1 MNTRQIDRILIFFLW
16 LSLCIMA
23 ATGFLLAFRLPP
35 GSRGGG
41 GLTAWGWSRHEWG
54 DLHMWNSY
62 VFLALSLLHL
72 AIHWRWFWYVASGRL
87 KVFFLAGMIGGLIAV
102 AAVLIIP
109 VKRDPGNEHG
119 RGQGQG
125 GRSGYFNNSEL
136 ESAQ

>member
-1 MNTRQIDRILIFFLW
+1 
-16 LSLCIMA
+16 MA

-54 DLHMWNSY
+54 DLHTWNSY

-72 AIHWRWFWYVASGRL
+72 AIHWRWFLYIASGRYRT
-87 KVFFLAGMIGGLIAV
+87 FFLAGLIGGLLAV
-102 AAVLIIP
+102 GAVLIIP
-109 VKRDPGNEHG
+109 VKHGMGQEHG

-125 GRSGYFNNSEL
+125 ERNSYFNNFEPGSTP
-136 ESAQ
+136 

>member
-1 MNTRQIDRILIFFLW
+1 MNTRQIDRILIFILW

-35 GSRGGG
+35 GSRGGV

-87 KVFFLAGMIGGLIAV
+87 KVFFLAGLIGGLIAV
-102 AAVLIIP
+102 AAVLMIP

-119 RGQGQG
+119 RGHGQG
-125 GRSGYFNNSEL
+125 GSSGYFNNSEP

>member
-1 MNTRQIDRILIFFLW
+1 MSTRQIDRILIFFLW

-62 VFLALSLLHL
+62 VFLALCILHL
-72 AIHWRWFWYVASGRL
+72 ALHWRWFLYVASSRF
-87 KVFFLAGMIGGLIAV
+87 KVLFLTGLIGGMLAV

-109 VKRDPGNEHG
+109 VKRDQGHEHG
-119 RGQGQG
+119 RGQGV
-125 GRSGYFNNSEL
+125 RNGYFNNFEPG
-136 ESAQ
+136 SAQ

>member
-1 MNTRQIDRILIFFLW
+1 
-16 LSLCIMA
+16 MA
-23 ATGFLLAFRLPP
+23 ATGCMLAYRLPP

-72 AIHWRWFWYVASGRL
+72 ALHWRWFWQVGFGRFRFL
-87 KVFFLAGMIGGLIAV
+87 FLAGLISGGLAV
-102 AAVLIIP
+102 ATVWIVP
-109 VKRDPGNEHG
+109 VKRDPGHEHG

-125 GRSGYFNNSEL
+125 GHNSQRDAL
-136 ESAQ
+136 ESGFVDPDYRK